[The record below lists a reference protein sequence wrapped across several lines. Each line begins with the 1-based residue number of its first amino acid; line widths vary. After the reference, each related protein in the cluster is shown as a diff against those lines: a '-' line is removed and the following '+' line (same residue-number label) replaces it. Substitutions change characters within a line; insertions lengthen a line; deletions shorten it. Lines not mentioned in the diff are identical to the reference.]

1 MKTKYN
7 TQPWTRFCTGGK
19 TAMNDIIVITG
30 ETLNGLYIL

>member
-19 TAMNDIIVITG
+19 TAMNDIIERTG

>member
-7 TQPWTRFCTGGK
+7 NQPWTRFCTGGK
-19 TAMNDIIVITG
+19 TAMNDIIEITG

>member
-1 MKTKYN
+1 MKTKYK

-19 TAMNDIIVITG
+19 TAMNDIIEITG

>member
-19 TAMNDIIVITG
+19 TAMSDIIEITD
-30 ETLNGLYIL
+30 EALNGLYIL